1 MQPRKAPKLSKQ
13 RRAQIV
19 ELWPRISE
27 GKVTDI
33 DKALAAIPIQQG
45 DPEYIIVR
53 AMLSLFLERGPT
65 LMGNFDIYS
74 EMAYL
79 FAEVI
84 LESTPAAV
92 VSLMHIAAIP
102 SRFSLPLLAYLVER
116 PEEQV
121 KPYFD
126 QLIQCRVIRTDGAGN
141 YWFAPTFKDCL
152 LLHWFQAENRA
163 RYAHIDQRLQMWDQ
177 PH

>member
-1 MQPRKAPKLSKQ
+1 MEPRKAPKLSKQ
-13 RRAQIV
+13 RRRQIV
-19 ELWPRISE
+19 ELWPRISD
-27 GKVTDI
+27 GKVADI
-33 DKALAAIPIQQG
+33 GQALAAIPIEQG

-65 LMGNFDIYS
+65 LMGNFDIYA

-92 VSLMHIAAIP
+92 VSLMHIAAIT
-102 SRFSLPLLAYLVER
+102 SRFSLPLLAHLVER

-126 QLIQCRVIRTDGAGN
+126 QLVQCSVIRSDGAGN

-163 RYAHIDQRLQMWDQ
+163 RYAHIDQRLQMWNQ
-177 PH
+177 T

>member
-1 MQPRKAPKLSKQ
+1 MESQKAPKLSKQ
-13 RRAQIV
+13 RRRQIV
-19 ELWPRISE
+19 ELWPRISN

-33 DKALAAIPIQQG
+33 DRALAAIPIEQG

-53 AMLSLFLERGPT
+53 AVLSLFLERGPT
-65 LMGNFDIYS
+65 LLGNFDIYA

-84 LESTPAAV
+84 LESTPPAV

-102 SRFSLPLLAYLVER
+102 SRFSLPLLTYLVER
-116 PEEQV
+116 PDEEV

-126 QLIQCRVIRTDGAGN
+126 QLIQCRVIRSDGAGD
-141 YWFAPTFKDCL
+141 YWFPPTFKDCL

-163 RYAHIDQRLQMWDQ
+163 RYARIDQRLQAWNQ
-177 PH
+177 AH